1 MKAGLRNRRVEIQQR
16 VETQDPTYG
25 TISVTWETL
34 ATVRAEIQDMIPSRG
49 ERIAEGVSIARR
61 PCRVRM
67 LYRGDLDSTMR
78 LKHGD
83 RVLKI
88 VNQPAEL
95 GFREG
100 VEIVAEEVTTEGQEP

>member
-1 MKAGLRNRRVEIQQR
+1 MKAGRRNRRIVIEQR

-25 TISVTWETL
+25 TITVIWAPL

-49 ERIAEGVSIARR
+49 ERIAEGISIARR

-67 LYRGDLDSTMR
+67 LYRGDIDSTMR

-88 VNQPAEL
+88 ISQPAEL

-100 VEIVAEEVTTEGQEP
+100 IEIVCEELTTEGQEP

>member
-1 MKAGLRNRRVEIQQR
+1 MKAGPRNRRIVIERR

-25 TISVTWETL
+25 TITATWETL
-34 ATVRAEIQDMIPSRG
+34 ATVRAEIRDMIPSRG
-49 ERIAEGVSIARR
+49 ERIAEGISIARR

-67 LYRGDLDSTMR
+67 LYRGDVDSTMR

-88 VNQPAEL
+88 VSQPAEL